1 MISMSSGRDLIEDFV
16 EIQKKKKNKLPPKV
30 AHILSSLESIS
41 SVTTVNFVNNNI
53 DNVSDK

>member
-1 MISMSSGRDLIEDFV
+1 MISMSSGSDLIGDFV
-16 EIQKKKKNKLPPKV
+16 EIQKKKSKLPPKV

-41 SVTTVNFVNNNI
+41 KVTRVNFVNNNI